1 MKFIP
6 SQILYLIQDRRAQR
20 NLGSLIKF
28 ILFLLFFITLYSL
41 LFHVLMEREGQE
53 FSWITGFYW
62 TLTVMSTLGF
72 GDITFA
78 TDLGRIFS
86 LVVLLSG
93 IVFLLVMLPF
103 TFIQFFYAPFLEAQ
117 SKSRAARDMPENASG
132 HLIIV
137 GADPVAL
144 ALASRLGQFN
154 FDYCILVSDVHHALD
169 LMDQGYK
176 AVVGDSD
183 DSETYARLRTNKAAM
198 VVVLNDDMKNTN
210 AAYTIREVA
219 PDVPIVANADSGE
232 SVDILQ
238 LAGAS
243 HVYQFMRMLGEML
256 ARRTLAAGSRSNV
269 VGSFN
274 ELRLAEAPAQ
284 GTPLVGR
291 TIRDC
296 GLRDATGMNIV
307 GLWERGRIETPR
319 PDTIITPNSVF
330 VLAGTQEQL
339 DAFDRFAGPPPPVAA
354 PVLILGGGRVGRA
367 AARTLS
373 QQGVEYRIVEKN
385 PKLVGNDDH
394 FVHGSAS
401 DLDTLVAAG
410 INEAPSVFVTTHNDD
425 LNIYLTIYCRRLR
438 PDIQIISR
446 ATLDRNI
453 NVLHKA
459 GANLVMSYSTITAN
473 TVINLLSP
481 GKVLTLT
488 EGLNIF
494 RATVH
499 PSLAGKNLMESQL
512 RRDTGCSVIAV
523 VRGETLEVNPDPHT
537 PLDAS
542 DSLLVIGDAAAERLF
557 MQSYPG

>member
-20 NLGSLIKF
+20 NLGSLVKF
-28 ILFLLFFITLYSL
+28 IVFLLFFITLYSF

-103 TFIQFFYAPFLEAQ
+103 TFIQFFYAPFLDAQ
-117 SKSRAARDMPENASG
+117 SKSRAVRAMPENASG

-154 FDYCILVSDVHHALD
+154 FDYCILVPDVHHALD

-198 VVVLNDDMKNTN
+198 VVVLSDDMKNTN

-219 PDVPIVANADSGE
+219 PDVTIVANADSGE

-256 ARRTLAAGSRSNV
+256 ARRTLATGTRSNV
-269 VGSFN
+269 IGSFD

-319 PDTIITPNSVF
+319 PDTVITPNSVF

-367 AARTLS
+367 AAQTLS

-385 PKLVGNDDH
+385 PKLVGDGDH

-401 DLDTLVAAG
+401 DLDVLVAAG

-459 GANLVMSYSTITAN
+459 GANLVMSYSTIAAN

-494 RATVH
+494 RVRVH
-499 PSLAGKNLMESQL
+499 SSLAGKSLMNSQL
-512 RRDTGCSVIAV
+512 RQDTGCSVIAV
-523 VRGETLEVNPDPHT
+523 VRGEKLEVNPDPHA
-537 PLDAS
+537 PLDDA
-542 DSLLVIGDAAAERLF
+542 DSLLVIGDATAERLF
-557 MQSYPG
+557 MESYPG